1 MVVEI
6 SRPETRV
13 NIPLS
18 AIIALIEQL
27 EPAEMYAIYEWLD
40 ARLSDL
46 EDELLA
52 TNPRFQAELQEARR
66 EYQAG
71 NYITLDELWA
81 IPLQRFFQAGRN
93 VP

>member
-1 MVVEI
+1 MVVET

-27 EPAEMYAIYEWLD
+27 EPAEMYAIYEWLG
-40 ARLSDL
+40 ARLLEL

-52 TNPRFQAELQEARR
+52 TNPRLQAELQEARQ
-66 EYQAG
+66 EHQAG
-71 NYITLDELWA
+71 NYVTLDELQKELKA
-81 IPLQRFFQAGRN
+81 EHD
-93 VP
+93 